1 MTTPPENPTVTRK
14 VFICNNGD
22 CTASENAVEIFE
34 ALQILV
40 RDGGYDQYDSPV
52 RLKCMLTGC
61 LDKCKNGPLMVVH
74 PGAVTYQKV
83 DLASLS
89 RIFSQHLLEGE
100 VVQDLLF
107 KMDSEQ
113 STEAASEN

>member
-1 MTTPPENPTVTRK
+1 MTTLSENLTVTRK

-22 CTASENAVEIFE
+22 CTASENAVAIFD
-34 ALQILV
+34 ALQDLV
-40 RDGGYDQYDSPV
+40 RAGGYDQFDSPV
-52 RLKCMLTGC
+52 RIKCMLTGC

-89 RIFSQHLLEGE
+89 RIFNQHLLNGE

-107 KMDSEQ
+107 RMDSDEAL
-113 STEAASEN
+113 EAAS